1 MNQDNGEE
9 KRKLKK
15 WVIISVI
22 VVAVG
27 GGSGWF
33 IYSKS
38 QANQAQNVMATAQTI
53 TAQKGKL
60 EVAVSG
66 SGSVTANTDEDVTA
80 ANTILVVDSVSVSS
94 GESVDK
100 GDTLVT
106 FENGDVVKAPFDGEI
121 TSVKVTSGSGA
132 SQGKVLLRIEDEDGV
147 TSPITRED
155 TGSSSDSSVSGN
167 TGGSS
172 LIADT
177 VYVKEGSVVKAG
189 ATLVKF
195 TDGSILQA
203 PVSGTITTLSV
214 ESGDS
219 VQSSA
224 TVAHIT
230 NYSSLETTI
239 SVDELDIPKV
249 KVGQSVKIS
258 ASAFE
263 GQSFDGKVTKVSN
276 EGTSTNGVS
285 TFDVTVKINDPKSL
299 KIGMSTEAS
308 ILIQSKADALYVPV
322 EAVYK
327 NGNEKYV
334 LVPTSTD
341 GSLESTKKVTVQTG
355 ISNDTS
361 VEITSGLSEG
371 ESIEIP
377 SVKSRSNSGGFM
389 MQSGGFP
396 GGEFQGGG
404 FNRSGGN
411 FGGRTQSGGG
421 LGGK

>member
-1 MNQDNGEE
+1 M
-9 KRKLKK
+9 KK

-60 EVAVSG
+60 EIAVTG

-106 FENGDVVKAPFDGEI
+106 FKNGDVITAPKDGEI
-121 TSVKVTSGSGA
+121 TKVYISSGSGA
-132 SQGKVLLRIEDEDGV
+132 SQGKVLMRMEDEDGV
-147 TSPITRED
+147 TLPITREVS
-155 TGSSSDSSVSGN
+155 GSSSNNSSTGN

-172 LIADT
+172 LVADT
-177 VYVKEGSVVKAG
+177 VNVKEGSVVKAG

-203 PVSGTITTLSV
+203 PVAGTITSLAV
-214 ESGDS
+214 NSGDS

-239 SVDELDIPKV
+239 SVDELDITKV
-249 KVGQSVKIS
+249 KVGQSVKIT

-263 GQSFDGKVTKVSN
+263 GETFDGLVTEVAN

-285 TFDVTVKINDPKSL
+285 TFDVTVKIKNPKGL

-341 GSLESTKKVTVQTG
+341 DSTQSTKKVSVKTG
-355 ISNDTS
+355 ITNDTN
-361 VEITSGLSEG
+361 VEITSGLTEG
-371 ESIEIP
+371 ESVEIP
-377 SVKSRSNSGGFM
+377 SVQSRSNSSQGGFM
-389 MQSGGFP
+389 MQGGNFP
-396 GGEFQGGG
+396 GGGFQGGG
-404 FNRSGGN
+404 FSGGGN
-411 FGGRTQSGGG
+411 FGGRTTERNQTGGG
-421 LGGK
+421 QGGK

>member
-1 MNQDNGEE
+1 M
-9 KRKLKK
+9 KK
-15 WVIISVI
+15 WVIISFI

-38 QANQAQNVMATAQTI
+38 QANQALNVMATAQTI

-60 EVAVSG
+60 EVAVTG

-106 FENGDVVKAPFDGEI
+106 FKNGDVVTAPKDGEI
-121 TSVKVTSGSGA
+121 TKVYVSSSSGA
-132 SQGKVLLRIEDEDGV
+132 SQGKVLMRMEDEDGV
-147 TSPITRED
+147 TLPITRED
-155 TGSSSDSSVSGN
+155 GDSSSNNSSTG
-167 TGGSS
+167 GGSS
-172 LIADT
+172 LVADT
-177 VYVKEGSVVKAG
+177 VFVKEGSVVKTG
-189 ATLVKF
+189 DTLVKF

-203 PVSGTITTLSV
+203 PVAGTITSLAV
-214 ESGDS
+214 NSGDS

-224 TVAHIT
+224 TLAHIT

-239 SVDELDIPKV
+239 SVDELDITKV
-249 KVGQSVKIS
+249 KVGQSVKIT

-263 GQSFDGKVTKVSN
+263 GQTFDGIVTKVAN

-285 TFDVTVKINDPKSL
+285 TFDVTVKIKNPKGL

-308 ILIQSKADALYVPV
+308 ILIQSKADTLYVPV

-334 LVPTSTD
+334 LVASSTND
-341 GSLESTKKVTVQTG
+341 AGESTKKVTVKTG
-355 ISNDTS
+355 ISNDTN

-377 SVKSRSNSGGFM
+377 SVQSRGNSGGFM
-389 MQSGGFP
+389 MQGGNFP
-396 GGEFQGGG
+396 GGGFQGGG
-404 FNRSGGN
+404 S
-411 FGGRTQSGGG
+411 FGGRTTERIQTGGG
-421 LGGK
+421 QGGK